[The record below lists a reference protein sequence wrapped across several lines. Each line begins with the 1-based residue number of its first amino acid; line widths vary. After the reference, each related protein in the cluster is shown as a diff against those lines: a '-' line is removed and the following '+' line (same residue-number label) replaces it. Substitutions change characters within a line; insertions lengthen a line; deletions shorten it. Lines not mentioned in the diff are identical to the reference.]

1 MLIRGGVV
9 PLSLAV
15 VAPSAIL
22 AQASAPA
29 SNEIDAAVKI
39 AAAQEAAMAKLKSLK
54 PASGMIKLAGAKATL
69 TVPAGY
75 GFLDEAQSKILLSEI
90 WANPPEEAEGVLGI
104 LLKVKGG
111 FIDDTW
117 AAVITYDDS
126 GYVTDADAGD
136 IDPAKLLAAEQAE
149 EVALNEARNKEG
161 YGSVNFIGWAEPP
174 SYDAVGKRIYW
185 AKRLKFSDSPNES
198 LNYNIR
204 VLGRRGYLAMNFVA
218 GMQDLTAVK
227 AAAPDVLKIATFD
240 AGETYGDFKD
250 GDKSSGLGLAGLV
263 GGAAAVGVAK
273 KLGLLAIIIA
283 FAKKGFV
290 IIIPLFLW
298 LWSKFKGVF
307 QKKEEEIVGSF
318 DQPFEGAGTVPD
330 ASTKMEAEEPL
341 PPQNPPGNS
350 V

>member
-1 MLIRGGVV
+1 M
-9 PLSLAV
+9 
-15 VAPSAIL
+15 

-29 SNEIDAAVKI
+29 TNDIAAAVDL
-39 AAAQEAAMAKLKSLK
+39 AAAQEAAQNAAMAKLKSLK
-54 PASGMIKLAGAKATL
+54 PASGIVKLPDAKATL

-75 GFLDEAQSKILLSEI
+75 GFLDKAQSKVLLTEVWS
-90 WANPPEEAEGVLGI
+90 NPPEESEGVLGI

-111 FIDDTW
+111 AIDDTW
-117 AAVITYDDS
+117 AAVITFDDS
-126 GYVTDADAGD
+126 GYVTDTDAAD
-136 IDPAKLLAAEQAE
+136 IDPAKLLAEEQAA
-149 EVALNEARNKEG
+149 EVAMNQARIKEG
-161 YGSVNFIGWAEPP
+161 YGSVNFTGWAEPP
-174 SYDAVGKRIYW
+174 SYDAAGNRIYW
-185 AKRLKFSDSPNES
+185 AKRLKFSDAETES

-218 GMQDLTAVK
+218 GLQDLPAVK

-240 AGETYGDFKD
+240 AGETYADFND
-250 GDKSSGLGLAGLV
+250 GDKASGLGLAGLI

-307 QKKEEEIVGSF
+307 NKKDEEVVGSF
-318 DQPFEGAGTVPD
+318 QQSDQDVEIAPQSPVKIDEGGV
-330 ASTKMEAEEPL
+330 L
-341 PPQNPPGNS
+341 LPQNPPSNS